1 MATLNLQTKAFIAMA
16 KWRQSKDGEKT
27 QNVGTTQTIRRFP
40 VQTEHNA
47 ESLPFSVQ
55 DIDVSQIELDKNSLP
70 KPRGL
75 SKFFSGVRELALSGG
90 GGAGRA
96 YPAAFV
102 EAARF
107 GLDFEKLEVIC
118 ATSVG
123 SIVGLGI
130 VIGAPPKDFKKILD
144 NMPTDKFQDWSL
156 SSILSVFKTWGLCEG
171 KIMPSC
177 FRQIIKEYTGLDDPS
192 FDELYAA
199 TGKEFRVIVAN
210 ASRKKMQILS
220 HKITPKMSVAEA
232 VGISCSVPILFPP
245 KMIPNSDGELEYYI
259 DGGILK
265 NYPWGVGSPPSRK
278 IEEQLGF
285 IFVNSTAA
293 YALNNDGNNG
303 VFNFLDFL
311 YNLFTLIVFQDPL
324 CLPDAVQAR
333 TIAIELALNAFTF
346 TPTEEV
352 QKQMNVAAK
361 RSVRRS
367 VKQVIQ
373 TQHDYRLDAL
383 IPPCSTPLFQY
394 QHSQV
399 LGRQSCANEPNISDV
414 SEGKAQGYTHLHYR
428 FLARQISP

>member
-1 MATLNLQTKAFIAMA
+1 MAELNLQTQALIAMA
-16 KWRQSKDGEKT
+16 KCRQSKDGEKT
-27 QNVGTTQTIRRFP
+27 QYVGTKQTIRRSS

-55 DIDVSQIELDKNSLP
+55 DIDIGQIELDKNSLP

-75 SKFFSGVRELALSGG
+75 SKFFSGVRVLILSGG
-90 GGAGRA
+90 GSAGGA
-96 YPAAFV
+96 YPAAFAQ
-102 EAARF
+102 AALY
-107 GLDFEKLEVIC
+107 GLDFKKLEVIC
-118 ATSVG
+118 GTSVG

-130 VIGAPPKDFKKILD
+130 VIGAPPKDFKKILE

-171 KIMPSC
+171 KVMPSC
-177 FRQIIKEYTGLDDPS
+177 FRQIIKEYTGLEDPS
-192 FDELYAA
+192 FEELYAE
-199 TGKEFRVIVAN
+199 TGKEFRVIVTN

-220 HKITPKMSVAEA
+220 HKTTPKMSVAEA

-265 NYPWGVGSPPSRK
+265 NYPWGVGSSPSRK

-293 YALNNDGNNG
+293 YALNDDGNNG

-311 YNLFTLIVFQDPL
+311 YNLLTLIVFQDPL

-333 TIAIELALNAFTF
+333 TVAISVGLNPLNF
-346 TPTEEV
+346 TPTKEE
-352 QKQMNVAAK
+352 QKQLDMAGK
-361 RSVRRS
+361 QGVRKS
-367 VKQVIQ
+367 VKQILQ
-373 TQHDYRLDAL
+373 TQHDCRLDAL
-383 IPPCSTPLFQY
+383 IPPRSTSLFQY
-394 QHSQV
+394 QHSQD
-399 LGRQSCANEPNISDV
+399 LDRQSCANEVISNV
-414 SEGKAQGYTHLHYR
+414 SKDETQSYAHLHYR
-428 FLARQISP
+428 YLGTGMK